1 MKGKWHCSPYYDYKL
16 KKYLVTLELD
26 SAPMN
31 YDTTKDMLLSV
42 DIKEYKQKRSLNA
55 NAYFH
60 WLAGELAKARNLT
73 MTEVKNQLI
82 SDYGYIDFELGTII
96 LKDDIN
102 WLRLET
108 IHLQP
113 TSATRVLDDGNL
125 YRVYYIMR
133 GSHTYNT
140 KEMSK
145 LINGTVSEAK
155 EQGIETLD
163 DIEIRRLVEQWKA
176 S

>member
-1 MKGKWHCSPYYDYKL
+1 
-16 KKYLVTLELD
+16 
-26 SAPMN
+26 
-31 YDTTKDMLLSV
+31 
-42 DIKEYKQKRSLNA
+42 
-55 NAYFH
+55 
-60 WLAGELAKARNLT
+60 
-73 MTEVKNQLI
+73 
-82 SDYGYIDFELGTII
+82 
-96 LKDDIN
+96 
-102 WLRLET
+102 
-108 IHLQP
+108 
-113 TSATRVLDDGNL
+113 
-125 YRVYYIMR
+125 MR